1 MFLST
6 VPITNSWD
14 TVFHLAISDDQ
25 KDIFDQ
31 LLQLLPQ
38 ESLRIAS
45 ALRRKNKKGNNLLH
59 IAASV
64 GSVTMCRRIISISK
78 SMINT
83 YNNEGESPLFVA
95 ALHGHKDAFL
105 YLHSEC
111 GPDEDYCIRNN
122 GDTIL
127 HCAIAEEYYGEH
139 FDALRLKQHTRLCI
153 YIYIYIYYD
162 KVISMVTLN
171 NIIYLTN

>member
-45 ALRRKNKKGNNLLH
+45 ALRRKNRKGNNLLH

-83 YNNEGESPLFVA
+83 YNNEGESPIFVA

-153 YIYIYIYYD
+153 YIYIYYD